1 MVACGP
7 TCTEEVAIGTWEE
20 FSPSG
25 WRGNVGGGLEA
36 CGATNPTKIA
46 CGGRHPGVS

>member
-1 MVACGP
+1 MVAFGT
-7 TCTEEVAIGTWEE
+7 TCMGEVARGTWEE

-25 WRGNVGGGLEA
+25 WRGYAGGGLEA
-36 CGATNPTKIA
+36 YGATNPTKIA